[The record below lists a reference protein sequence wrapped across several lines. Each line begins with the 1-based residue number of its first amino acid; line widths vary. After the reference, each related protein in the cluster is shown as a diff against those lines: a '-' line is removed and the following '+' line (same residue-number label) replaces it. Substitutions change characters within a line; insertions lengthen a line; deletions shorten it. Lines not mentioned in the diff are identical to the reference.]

1 LLGICSERSGAE
13 PALKGYGVCRSCAHC
28 VRDRLS
34 LEMGAT
40 AGIEC
45 GALVAD

>member
-1 LLGICSERSGAE
+1 LLGICSERSE
-13 PALKGYGVCRSCAHC
+13 QNPALKAYGFRRSFAHC

-40 AGIEC
+40 AGIE
-45 GALVAD
+45 